1 MTFDATRARAII
13 EARNAPLT
21 QETTTAA
28 VEQPVETETPT
39 TKEKPMADE
48 QNTDLASIQAKAT
61 ADAVAAFAAR
71 NAAVTSSEHYKGR
84 EAIANA
90 MLNDPEMASKSADSI
105 IAMMKLSPAHGEQAK
120 DLEARE
126 NADQRAMLA
135 GITAVA
141 PASLGDDVTADSPK
155 MTEDDRLL
163 NATVDALAQFK

>member
-48 QNTDLASIQAKAT
+48 QNTDLADIQAKAT
-61 ADAVAAFAAR
+61 ADAVAAATAR
-71 NAAVTSSEHYKGR
+71 MSAVISSEHYSGR
-84 EAIANA
+84 EKLAATLMAVPSMTAETIIAALADAPAPAAAIA
-90 MLNDPEMASKSADSI
+90 D
-105 IAMMKLSPAHGEQAK
+105 Q
-120 DLEARE
+120 E

-135 GITAVA
+135 GITPAA
-141 PASLGDDVTADSPK
+141 PASLGDDVTTDLPK
-155 MTEDDRLL
+155 MTEDDRLIK
-163 NATVDALAQFK
+163 ATVDALAQFK